1 MTMVARYRKSV
12 EQFTIMLQVIRTHK
26 NLPVAA
32 IVDFQLLILKK
43 VKEAEKAIS
52 RTKELIQKL
61 RLEKAND
68 RPARERVKEIKYLIK
83 KLERKVERYRYII
96 YIWKMYVESIVFH
109 FCDKY
114 AVKHFLY
121 DDKYNVKETAGYVS
135 GKDGIKA
142 EIALLKAAAKSNVP
156 AVLCDLTNTLRHG
169 DVCLLG
175 SNDPYPIEVK
185 TSKKLDRRG
194 EKQLRSIG
202 ELSAFFTKDEAEN
215 FRGAGPVRR
224 VEHIGTERYHLS
236 AINACISSSYEKGTS
251 HLSPESGVHYLA
263 ITKFKKGAL
272 DQISAMYAHV
282 FNLNEYK
289 TAMSWHPYTP
299 FHLSLSPEHLF
310 NFISGNLTIVVLL
323 DLQIIKRRFKRCG
336 MHIVFLQDENW
347 YAQISS
353 TGNILDGGFRV
364 SVQSFLRIVFEFQS
378 LTWAIKQHKKHLSS
392 FVEEK
397 GNIGR
402 AMEVPSDWIAAVDN
416 IPT

>member
-1 MTMVARYRKSV
+1 MPAG
-12 EQFTIMLQVIRTHK
+12 
-26 NLPVAA
+26 A

-43 VKEAEKAIS
+43 VKEAERAIS
-52 RTKELIQKL
+52 HAKEIIQKL

-68 RPARERVKEIKYLIK
+68 RPTRERANEIKNLIRK
-83 KLERKVERYRYII
+83 FNHKVESYRYII

-114 AVKHFLY
+114 AIKHFLY
-121 DDKYNVKETAGYVS
+121 DDKFHVKETAGFIS

-142 EIALLKAAAKSNVP
+142 EIALLKAAAKNNVP

-185 TSKKLDRRG
+185 ASKKLDRRG

-202 ELSAFFTKDEAEN
+202 ELSGFFTKDEAEN
-215 FRGAGPVRR
+215 FRGAGPVIRR
-224 VEHIGTERYHLS
+224 EHIGKERYHLE

-251 HLSPESGVHYLA
+251 HVSPENGIHYLA

-272 DQISAMYAHV
+272 DQIPLKYARV

-289 TAMSWHPYTP
+289 TAMNWHPYTP
-299 FHLSLSPEHLF
+299 FHLSLNPEHLF
-310 NFISGNLTIVVLL
+310 NFISGNLTIVVIL
-323 DLQIIKRRFKRCG
+323 DLQVLKRRFKRG
-336 MHIVFLQDENW
+336 GLHITFLQDENW

-364 SVQSFLRIVFEFQS
+364 SAQSFLRVVFEFQS
-378 LTWAIKQHKKHLSS
+378 LTWAIKQHKKHLSL
-392 FVEEK
+392 FFEDK
-397 GNIGR
+397 GDFGR
-402 AMEVPSDWIAAVDN
+402 VMEVPSDWIAATDN
-416 IPT
+416 IPM